1 MNKAFFSLLFSGII
15 LSSCGGGG
23 GGGGGSSNSDTD
35 NALSANLSRTTRT
48 ALRVVHG
55 AIDTTPVVVS
65 VGGKEIQSAKYG
77 QSKLY
82 QSVIAGDA
90 LLLVS
95 RQNDPAHTF
104 TQFAASFA
112 KDTEY
117 TVFVVSKPSGTGLDI
132 KLITDIVSRPES
144 GRGLLRIMNAY
155 QESSSVQVSTTAAS
169 VPAVS
174 FAGVS
179 DFIDVASGPI
189 TVNFSSSSGGGI
201 GGGVFEVPDRGELAL
216 LVTGSKKLGVG
227 FVQQYRDLD

>member
-1 MNKAFFSLLFSGII
+1 MNKVFLALLFSSFIF
-15 LSSCGGGG
+15 SSCGGGD
-23 GGGGGSSNSDTD
+23 GGGSSVSSDSD
-35 NALSANLSRTTRT
+35 NALSASLKRTTKT

-82 QSVIAGDA
+82 QSVSAGDA

-95 RQNDPAHTF
+95 RQNDPGHTF

-112 KDTEY
+112 KDAEY
-117 TVFVVSKPSGTGLDI
+117 TVFIVSKPSGIGLNI
-132 KLITDIVSRPES
+132 KLITDVVSRPES
-144 GRGLLRIMNAY
+144 GRGFLRIMNAY
-155 QESSSVQVSTTAAS
+155 QESSSVQVSTAAAS

-174 FAGVS
+174 FGGVS
-179 DFIDVASGPI
+179 GFIDVASGPI
-189 TVNFSSSSGGGI
+189 TVNFSNSSGGGI
-201 GGGVFEVPDRGELAL
+201 GGGVFEVPDRGELTL
-216 LVTGSKKLGVG
+216 LVTGSKRLGVS